1 VGAALGLAGAAL
13 GLLQPDATAGLPDDA
28 VARVNGELV
37 LREEYERLVAALA
50 SDRRAPIDGEARR
63 FVLDRMIDE
72 ELLVQRGLELGLPRH
87 DRRVRGDLTSALITS
102 VVSES
107 EEEEP
112 GRAELEA
119 FYAENRDFF
128 SRTGRLHLRQVFL
141 RDGPDAAARAAEAAR
156 RLRAGEPVETVREE
170 LGDPEVAP
178 LPDGPLP
185 AVKLREY
192 LGPTALRAALA
203 LEPGEVAGP
212 IRSGTGRHVLVLVSR
227 EADAAPPFAEIEDLV
242 RAEYRRREGE
252 RALRAYLDSLRRHAD
267 VVVVRELE

>member
-1 VGAALGLAGAAL
+1 MG
-13 GLLQPDATAGLPDDA
+13 DGLPDDA

-50 SDRRAPIDGEARR
+50 SDRRAPIDAEARR

-87 DRRVRGDLTSALITS
+87 DRRVRGDLTAALIAS

-107 EEEEP
+107 EEQEP
-112 GRAELEA
+112 DRAELEA

-128 SRTGRLHLRQVFL
+128 TRTGRLHLRQVFL
-141 RDGPDAAARAAEAAR
+141 RDAQDATARAAEAAR
-156 RLRAGEPVETVREE
+156 RLRAGEPLEAVRDA

-185 AVKLREY
+185 PVKLREY
-192 LGPTALRAALA
+192 LGPTALRAALE
-203 LEPGEVAGP
+203 LEPGGVSDP
-212 IRSGTGRHVLVLVSR
+212 VRSGTGHHVLVLVSR
-227 EADAAPPFAEIEDLV
+227 EPDAAPPFAEIEEVV
-242 RAEYRRREGE
+242 RAEVKRRGGE
-252 RALRAYLDSLRRHAD
+252 QALRDYLDSLRRRAD
-267 VVVVRELE
+267 VVVTEELR